1 MKKSII
7 IAAIMLLVAG
17 TASLDARTKK
27 SGKAK
32 KANTTQVIYTGDI
45 ASKVIGYN
53 GTTPLNIT
61 VKNGIIENIE
71 VLPNQESPAYLKR
84 AKDKVL
90 PQYIGKSVAEAK
102 TLKADIA
109 TGATYTSEALIKN
122 IQMGLQQSKD
132 ASSKKVNLKN
142 SKNSNLKKTADAK
155 KKSTVSKSKKAA
167 KKSANKR
174 N

>member
-1 MKKSII
+1 MKKTII

-17 TASLDARTKK
+17 TTSLDARTKK
-27 SGKAK
+27 SAKSK

-102 TLKADIA
+102 KLKADIA

-122 IQMGLQQSKD
+122 IQMGLDQAKSGKSK
-132 ASSKKVNLKN
+132 A
-142 SKNSNLKKTADAK
+142 TAK
-155 KKSTVSKSKKAA
+155 KKAPA
-167 KKSANKR
+167 KKGAKKR
-174 N
+174 R

>member
-1 MKKSII
+1 MKKTLI

-27 SGKAK
+27 STKKA

-45 ASKVIGYN
+45 ANKVIGYN

-61 VKNGIIENIE
+61 VKNGVIESIE

-90 PQYIGKSVAEAK
+90 PQYIGKTVAEAK
-102 TLKADIA
+102 KLNADIA
-109 TGATYTSEALIKN
+109 TGATYTSKAIIQN
-122 IQMGLQQSKD
+122 IQMGLDKAKSTPAK
-132 ASSKKVNLKN
+132 
-142 SKNSNLKKTADAK
+142 KKTATK
-155 KKSTVSKSKKAA
+155 KKSTKK
-167 KKSANKR
+167 R
-174 N
+174 R

>member
-1 MKKSII
+1 MKKTII
-7 IAAIMLLVAG
+7 VAVIMLLIAG

-27 SGKAK
+27 GAKSK

-61 VKNGIIENIE
+61 VKNGVIENIE

-84 AKDKVL
+84 AQDKVL
-90 PQYIGKSVAEAK
+90 PQYIGKTVAEAK
-102 TLKADIA
+102 KLKPDIA

-122 IQMGLQQSKD
+122 IQMGLDKAKSTSD
-132 ASSKKVNLKN
+132 KKATN
-142 SKNSNLKKTADAK
+142 KKTSTK
-155 KKSTVSKSKKAA
+155 KTTKK
-167 KKSANKR
+167 R
-174 N
+174 R

>member
-1 MKKSII
+1 MKKTII

-17 TASLDARTKK
+17 TTSLDARTKK
-27 SGKAK
+27 SAKSK
-32 KANTTQVIYTGDI
+32 KASTSQVIYTGDI
-45 ASKVIGYN
+45 ANKVIGYN

-102 TLKADIA
+102 KLKADIA
-109 TGATYTSEALIKN
+109 TGATYTSEALIQN
-122 IQMGLQQSKD
+122 IQMGLDQSKSGVTKKS
-132 ASSKKVNLKN
+132 ATSSKAVKG
-142 SKNSNLKKTADAK
+142 K
-155 KKSTVSKSKKAA
+155 KKANVAKENKAVKKAA
-167 KKSANKR
+167 KR
-174 N
+174 RH